1 MSWPVKLSDIEAAL
15 GREIASDVERSRAQH
30 LLDSAVTVFSREAG
44 IRFGAGQACC
54 FFLVRDGYVRIP
66 QPGVTKIV
74 SVLDLA
80 GNPVSYGF
88 HRDYL
93 QVFQVEADLDWVQV
107 RFDYDFTPPEVVSV
121 RITELAVRSFS
132 IDKYAR
138 AGLTQFSKTD
148 GPFTRSRSYASW
160 ASGGQ
165 TLLSPEDRRLARSLR
180 VSRPVSPILLEA
192 RRV

>member
-15 GREIASDVERSRAQH
+15 GREFASDTERSRAQH
-30 LLDSAVTVFSREAG
+30 LLDSAVTVFSHEAG

-80 GNPVSYGF
+80 GSPVPYGF

-93 QVFQVEADLDWVQV
+93 QVFQVGADLDWVQV

-121 RITELAVRSFS
+121 RIAELAVRSFS

-148 GPFTRSRSYASW
+148 GPFTRSRSYATW